1 MGRWL
6 ACAPLGL
13 VGSNPTPGANQD
25 QMFSSS
31 SWFLAGVLR
40 HGSLLHA
47 SFCCDWLSYG
57 GSGLV
62 SGLFAGSGFGLGFS
76 GVVESPW
83 KALENRLGWLVS
95 ESGLILGYFCFYG

>member
-1 MGRWL
+1 
-6 ACAPLGL
+6 
-13 VGSNPTPGANQD
+13 
-25 QMFSSS
+25 
-31 SWFLAGVLR
+31 
-40 HGSLLHA
+40 
-47 SFCCDWLSYG
+47 LSYG

-95 ESGLILGYFCFYG
+95 ESGLILGYFCFDWAEVSRVCMMKEDSGVFCIVER